1 MEQNDEEIS
10 AIIFRV
16 RAALMGFDVTFWA
29 CAGMRTE
36 IREAAENFADEIFRA
51 MRDRD
56 RARLICD
63 LFNDRGNREIFS
75 EDLEYK
81 KCPIDLTL
89 TGM

>member
-36 IREAAENFADEIFRA
+36 ICEATENFGEKIFRA
-51 MRDRD
+51 MRDDTRTT
-56 RARLICD
+56 LIFD
-63 LFNDRGNREIFS
+63 LLNDNGN
-75 EDLEYK
+75 
-81 KCPIDLTL
+81 
-89 TGM
+89 